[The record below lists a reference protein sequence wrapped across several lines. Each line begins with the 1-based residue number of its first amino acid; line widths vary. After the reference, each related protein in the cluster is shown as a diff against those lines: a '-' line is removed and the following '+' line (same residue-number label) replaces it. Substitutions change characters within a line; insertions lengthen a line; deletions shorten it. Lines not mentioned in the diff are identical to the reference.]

1 MSEDDIEN
9 ALREGLPFMLKT
21 SAGDTFV
28 IKNRSQLAFG
38 DGRAVV
44 LGERGELHVLALIN
58 LTQITYLKSSV

>member
-1 MSEDDIEN
+1 
-9 ALREGLPFMLKT
+9 MLKT

-38 DGRAVV
+38 DGRVVV